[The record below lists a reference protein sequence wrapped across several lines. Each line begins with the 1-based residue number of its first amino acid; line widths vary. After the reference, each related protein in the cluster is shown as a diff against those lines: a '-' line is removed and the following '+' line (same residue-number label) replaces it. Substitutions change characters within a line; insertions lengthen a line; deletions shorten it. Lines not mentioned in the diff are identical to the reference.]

1 MSFKTVIAVFSRRF
15 QKQDRF
21 GRHKIFGVQKPTD
34 EEDVKKKKKKEKK
47 TLGYYSPFQH
57 WRFKG

>member
-1 MSFKTVIAVFSRRF
+1 MSFKTVIAVFSRCF

-21 GRHKIFGVQKPTD
+21 GRYKIFGVQKPTD
-34 EEDVKKKKKKEKK
+34 EEDMKKKKKEKK

-57 WRFKG
+57 WRSKG